1 MATSLSAE
9 SSTAVV
15 AGGSPLQGPVAAP
28 GVRARRS
35 SMRERISNIFK
46 SGKKKDEEPVGGDSI
61 TPDDFSRNNGEAESN
76 IAPENEGDDVRPSIV
91 IDHGKRRAK
100 DKSKEKDKNQKET
113 ALEIKVVPT
122 TDHSRPSSPVSPLE
136 LEQKIIVSTPEGQG
150 VLVRQRP
157 DGMVEIHLNSMTTT
171 STSAM
176 SSPSIISKDLV
187 TVPIE
192 DDKEISLAEFL
203 AESRKFP
210 NKYKLKSRRR
220 SMDVILDFH
229 QRLSSAFDDLEMDI
243 KDMQTNLR
251 KYLRAKEREVISLD
265 DILAEALRNKPKGE
279 PGDSPERSP
288 GTSPTNS
295 PRGIHQT
302 LSGTAS
308 RALTQEERD
317 TLVLGLKQVVAVSNS
332 IISALQTP
340 TPTTIILSNRNHSSQ
355 NSSSSTS
362 SSLSS
367 SSSSSA
373 LSIPSS

>member
-1 MATSLSAE
+1 
-9 SSTAVV
+9 
-15 AGGSPLQGPVAAP
+15 
-28 GVRARRS
+28 
-35 SMRERISNIFK
+35 
-46 SGKKKDEEPVGGDSI
+46 
-61 TPDDFSRNNGEAESN
+61 
-76 IAPENEGDDVRPSIV
+76 
-91 IDHGKRRAK
+91 
-100 DKSKEKDKNQKET
+100 
-113 ALEIKVVPT
+113 
-122 TDHSRPSSPVSPLE
+122 
-136 LEQKIIVSTPEGQG
+136 VSTPEGQG

-288 GTSPTNS
+288 ATSPTNS